1 MAIKNGSSYRL
12 TFQEKTKKYLYFT
25 ADVPGF
31 SSFAITGKAKNL
43 SEEDTTETDPEQE
56 VRSINGEFAKNM
68 EQEVEQNS
76 DREEGTSAPGFEIVY
91 GIAGMLAVFLY
102 KRE

>member
-1 MAIKNGSSYRL
+1 
-12 TFQEKTKKYLYFT
+12 
-25 ADVPGF
+25 
-31 SSFAITGKAKNL
+31 
-43 SEEDTTETDPEQE
+43 
-56 VRSINGEFAKNM
+56 M